1 MMCFIFCTNLY
12 MKNLIFKNLAI
23 LVIPFIL
30 SACSS
35 TLHLHDKEQ
44 CKPYARVIVNDFK
57 DKVSKK
63 HNNPHI
69 IAEGK
74 RFADML
80 ANEIIKKDL
89 FDKVDRNIESDEE
102 ALLIDGDILKYQE
115 DDAMLRFVVGF
126 GAGSSGFK
134 ATAYLRDNKTKK
146 IIANIHVN
154 ETSGITGGFANKH
167 KIKHTIRAAAKSVAQ
182 KCSKFKPN

>member
-1 MMCFIFCTNLY
+1 
-12 MKNLIFKNLAI
+12 MKNLLFKNYI
-23 LVIPFIL
+23 LLIISVIL

-69 IAEGK
+69 IAEGR

-89 FDKVDRNIESDEE
+89 FDKIDRNIESDED

-115 DDAMLRFVVGF
+115 DDAMLRFVVGW
-126 GAGSSGFK
+126 GAGSSKFN
-134 ATAYLRDNKTKK
+134 AQANLRDNKTKK
-146 IIANIHVN
+146 IIASINVN

-167 KIKHTIRAAAKSVAQ
+167 KIKHTIRAAAKSVAH
-182 KCSKFKPN
+182 KCSKFKQTTGLQD